1 MGLLKK
7 FVEKGPCVRNLLFIL
22 PIIASSACSFANTQR
37 HDSHLHNHDMP
48 ASEHTA
54 HLSANDSTSYKV
66 AANKIDNNA
75 IIHTAMSP
83 IESPTAVTTIRQQLR
98 ADPQWNALANEVV
111 YCIQSLSV
119 DIDELKKHSLYIAQL
134 ENPSP
139 ELKAFRSMVMT
150 KLVQN
155 GFSVTFNPKNAY
167 YLTYEI
173 ISKELSKELEELS
186 KELNTESNDEL
197 VVRVDVIVG
206 EKTITKSHG
215 FPNFAD
221 SEKREEILRVVRKHY
236 F

>member
-1 MGLLKK
+1 M
-7 FVEKGPCVRNLLFIL
+7 RNLLFIL
-22 PIIASSACSFANTQR
+22 PIIVSTACSFSNTQR
-37 HDSHLHNHDMP
+37 HDSHVHNRDVLT
-48 ASEHTA
+48 SGHTA
-54 HLSANDSTSYKV
+54 HLPASDSTSNKI

-83 IESPTAVTTIRQQLR
+83 IESPTEVTTMRQQLR

-111 YCIQSLSV
+111 YSIQSLSV
-119 DIDELKKHSLYIAQL
+119 DIEELRKHSLYIATL
-134 ENPSP
+134 ETPSS

-167 YLTYEI
+167 YLTYDI
-173 ISKELSKELEELS
+173 MSKELSNELS
-186 KELNTESNDEL
+186 KELNTQPNDEL
-197 VVRVDVIVG
+197 VVRVTVIVG

-215 FPNFAD
+215 FPNFVD
-221 SEKREEILRVVRKHY
+221 SEKREVILRVVRKHD